1 MQWGR
6 STAATLNFSL
16 SFQKF
21 YCITTAQES
30 WGSATFENTSWIVRT
45 NNSMTWPTYRGTN
58 INYIAVGMQQW
69 GIITCTT
76 GKEGE
81 FIFPISFTTK
91 CLSFIAS
98 ASIPADLCTI
108 TTAKFIAH
116 DMNYGVEY
124 KADAFGLFIGI

>member
-1 MQWGR
+1 M
-6 STAATLNFSL
+6 
-16 SFQKF
+16 
-21 YCITTAQES
+21 
-30 WGSATFENTSWIVRT
+30 
-45 NNSMTWPTYRGTN
+45 
-58 INYIAVGMQQW
+58 QW

-76 GKEGE
+76 GREGE
-81 FIFPISFTTK
+81 FIFPISFKTK

-98 ASIPADLCTI
+98 ASIPASYCTI